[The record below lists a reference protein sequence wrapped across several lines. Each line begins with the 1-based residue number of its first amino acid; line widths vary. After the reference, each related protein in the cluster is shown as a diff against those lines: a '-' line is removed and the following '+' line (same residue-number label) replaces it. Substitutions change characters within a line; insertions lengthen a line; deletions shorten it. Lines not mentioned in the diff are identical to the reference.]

1 MRRIKRK
8 TLLRVNVRARKEEE
22 DAEALKRERAR
33 ALEEA
38 KLAELEREKKAVEKA
53 KAMEKAKAQ
62 LEWKRKSDLKQTIKA
77 KQDEIRDLIFEDEAR
92 LLDAELLKF
101 DEMHSAASSG
111 GSQMQLDLVSV
122 ATFLGCAP
130 LSLRSLRLPPSCFC
144 LKPELTCT

>member
-1 MRRIKRK
+1 
-8 TLLRVNVRARKEEE
+8 
-22 DAEALKRERAR
+22 
-33 ALEEA
+33 LEEA

-77 KQDEIRDLIFEDEAR
+77 KQDEIRDSIFEDEAR

-111 GSQMQLDLVSV
+111 GS
-122 ATFLGCAP
+122 
-130 LSLRSLRLPPSCFC
+130 
-144 LKPELTCT
+144 